1 LDRLEGPAGA
11 ALPPVRLSRLRAVT
25 RIEAD
30 IVDGVATEEEPE
42 PVIGEPVGD
51 SLPAPTPE
59 VRTLETRRSAPPA
72 VVQAAALAAGSALAG
87 AVTVAIVKT
96 AARAVSRAPAR
107 RQAQRRSDDVVATRS
122 FLVDVH
128 LLGDRR

>member
-1 LDRLEGPAGA
+1 
-11 ALPPVRLSRLRAVT
+11 VT

-30 IVDGVATEEEPE
+30 IIDGVATEEEPE
-42 PVIGEPVGD
+42 PVVGVPVGD
-51 SLPAPTPE
+51 SLPAATPE
-59 VRTLETRRSAPPA
+59 VRTLEPHRSPPPA

-107 RQAQRRSDDVVATRS
+107 RQARRLPDDIVATRT